1 MKALLNILKQAH
13 HDEQGAEAIEKIMI
27 LAAIALPLLALLIYF
42 RNDLT
47 SWLSSKAE
55 EVTNDANSYDPNSG
69 IQQP

>member
-42 RNDLT
+42 RKDLQE
-47 SWLSSKAE
+47 WLSGQAE
-55 EVTNDANSYDPNSG
+55 QVKSDSENLIDPSQTG
-69 IQQP
+69 LE